1 MPLLYYSLIMFFY
14 TFIAIFLLFSLIIG
28 CFQKYI
34 INNYKKS
41 QQNQIIEDIQ
51 TYLTIILLSSTAL
64 YILINFYQIAFLPE
78 EIQSKLTIP
87 NWSKSDYLLSYSGYF
102 TLLKLF
108 FTLYIKKLI
117 IFSFFLLFIFINLF
131 IGILY
136 INFQL

>member
-1 MPLLYYSLIMFFY
+1 MFFY